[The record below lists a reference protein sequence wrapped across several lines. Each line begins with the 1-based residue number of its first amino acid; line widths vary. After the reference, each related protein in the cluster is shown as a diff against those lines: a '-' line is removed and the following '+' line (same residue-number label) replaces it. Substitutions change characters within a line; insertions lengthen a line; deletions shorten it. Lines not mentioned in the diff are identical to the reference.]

1 MTSSYFVDTV
11 YIIKWAGVD
20 IYNEPTGLPL
30 DEYEVKGKI
39 EYKTKLLSSLSG
51 QKVVAGAKG
60 AVVSS
65 ATVLLGESID
75 DIIGGE
81 LQHEDRI
88 KFNGIEH
95 TILKIDRPKAFTG
108 YFVFKYEVWV
118 A

>member
-1 MTSSYFVDTV
+1 MTSSYFVDD
-11 YIIKWAGVD
+11 IIIIEWAGVD
-20 IYNEPTGLPL
+20 IYNEPSGLPL
-30 DEYEVKGKI
+30 NEHKVKGKI

-60 AVVSS
+60 AIVSS

-75 DIIGGE
+75 AIIGRE

-88 KFNGIEH
+88 KFNSIEH

>member
-1 MTSSYFVDTV
+1 MISAYLVDDIIV
-11 YIIKWAGVD
+11 IKWAGVD
-20 IYNEPTGLPL
+20 IYNEPNATTP
-30 DEYEVKGKI
+30 YTVKGKI
-39 EYKTKLLSSLSG
+39 EYKTRLLSALSG
-51 QKVVAGAKG
+51 QQVTAGTKG

-65 ATVLLGESID
+65 VTILLGESID
-75 DIIGGE
+75 EILVRP

-88 KFNGIEH
+88 KFGGIEH

>member
-1 MTSSYFVDTV
+1 MTSSYFVDD
-11 YIIKWAGVD
+11 IIIVLWGGMDA
-20 IYNEPTGLPL
+20 YNEPNLPKV
-30 DEYEVKGKI
+30 EHEVKGKI
-39 EYKTKLLSSLSG
+39 EYKTRLLSALSG
-51 QKVVAGAKG
+51 QQVVAGTKG

-65 ATVLLGESID
+65 VTILLGESID
-75 DIIGGE
+75 EVLGRS

-88 KFNGIEH
+88 KFGGIEH

>member
-1 MTSSYFVDTV
+1 MSSYFVDDII
-11 YIIKWAGVD
+11 IIKWAGVD
-20 IYNEPTGLPL
+20 IYNEPSGLPL
-30 DEYEVKGKI
+30 TEYEVKGKI
-39 EYKTKLLSSLSG
+39 EYKTKLLSNLSG
-51 QKVVAGAKG
+51 QGVVAGAKG
-60 AVVSS
+60 AIISS

-75 DIIGGE
+75 DVLGRA

-88 KFNGIEH
+88 KFGGIEH